1 MMFHVKPNNFMP
13 LFLTVRSFMVAFG
26 IGAIYLSAAPAYAAI
41 NKCTSA
47 DGKVVFS
54 DQLCVT
60 GQGAATVKPT
70 AEAPAFKGSLADK
83 QAKCKKLT
91 MDFGLAM
98 DGRNNAIK
106 TEADL
111 SVLMDTIHTQC
122 KGVQQPEELEEA
134 KRPKRKYAVS
144 KNPQVIDAQC
154 VAEAALIEK
163 QNSAQTILSYSERR
177 ALTQSEAEFAKR
189 CEYK

>member
-1 MMFHVKPNNFMP
+1 MTHALVIQRLVIVLGMGVVC
-13 LFLTVRSFMVAFG
+13 LLAV
-26 IGAIYLSAAPAYAAI
+26 PAYAAI
-41 NKCTSA
+41 NKCTGA

-54 DQLCVT
+54 DQPCVT

-98 DGRNNAIK
+98 DGRNSAIK

-111 SVLMDTIHTQC
+111 SALMDTMNMQC
-122 KGVQQPEELEEA
+122 KGVQQPEEIEEA

-154 VAEAALIEK
+154 VVEAHLIEK
-163 QNSAQTILSYSERR
+163 QNSGQTILSYSERQ
-177 ALTQSEAEFAKR
+177 ALVKSEAEFAKH